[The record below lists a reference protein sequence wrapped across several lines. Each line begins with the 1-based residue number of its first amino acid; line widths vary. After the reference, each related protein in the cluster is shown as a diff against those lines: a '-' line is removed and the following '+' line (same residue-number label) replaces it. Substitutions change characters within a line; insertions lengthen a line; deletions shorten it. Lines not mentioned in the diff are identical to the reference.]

1 MCIRAPSFPFLQLHS
16 CSSQSNHPTFAKSN
30 HPTFIKSINIHLQHN
45 PRLLSLKRMRTTLL
59 ISALAGLAAAA
70 PHPQKID
77 FDEVLVS

>member
-16 CSSQSNHPTFAKSN
+16 CSSQSNHPTF
-30 HPTFIKSINIHLQHN
+30 IKSINIHLQHN
-45 PRLLSLKRMRTTLL
+45 PRLLSLLSLKRMRTTLL

-77 FDEVLVS
+77 FVEVLVS